1 MKNLITRGLCGIDLL
16 GLWLAML
23 SLRLLLSWDFFES
36 GLEKLRG
43 ENWFMD
49 IQDRFPLPLSLVPPE
64 ISWQMATWFELIGGI
79 ALLVG
84 LGTRFFSASLFIL
97 TLVAIVSVHWP
108 ESWSTFN
115 ELAQGYVFTD
125 RGYGNFKLPIIFL
138 GMFLPLILL
147 GPGRLSLDH
156 WLRGRFMNTGAKEQE
171 VGYASSSPSPC
182 P

>member
-1 MKNLITRGLCGIDLL
+1 MKDYLARGLRSIDLL

-23 SLRLLLSWDFFES
+23 SLRLLLGWDFFES
-36 GLEKLRG
+36 GLEKLQG

-49 IQDRFPLPLSLVPPE
+49 IQDRFPFPFNLVPPE
-64 ISWQMATWFELIGGI
+64 ISWQMATWFELLGGI
-79 ALLVG
+79 ALLIG

-97 TLVAIVSVHWP
+97 TLVAIASVHWP
-108 ESWSTFN
+108 ESWSSFN
-115 ELAQGYVFTD
+115 ELQQGYVFTD
-125 RGYGNFKLPIIFL
+125 RGYGNFKLPVIFL

-156 WLRGRFMNTGAKEQE
+156 WLRSRFMEAADNEQATGCANT
-171 VGYASSSPSPC
+171 SPSPC